1 MASRCLLESV
11 GIIIIPVRST
21 NGRVKY
27 AGRKGPRFLDA
38 KTDLLSHL
46 RSVSWGTFDAGAG
59 WTVHNFTGNKCL
71 QGPRGSQRQPIS
83 KHGLE
88 TTRCFVW
95 ISVSGYEVIARAR

>member
-11 GIIIIPVRST
+11 GMIPVRSA

-46 RSVSWGTFDAGAG
+46 QSVSWGHSMRVLGGQCITLREINAY
-59 WTVHNFTGNKCL
+59 
-71 QGPRGSQRQPIS
+71 RGSGIPEATNI
-83 KHGLE
+83 E
-88 TTRCFVW
+88 TQ
-95 ISVSGYEVIARAR
+95 A

>member
-11 GIIIIPVRST
+11 GMIPVRST

-46 RSVSWGTFDAGAG
+46 RSVSWGTFDAGVG
-59 WTVHNFTGNKCL
+59 WWTVHNFTGNKML
-71 QGPRGSQRQPIS
+71 TGASGIPEATNI
-83 KHGLE
+83 E
-88 TTRCFVW
+88 T
-95 ISVSGYEVIARAR
+95 RA

>member
-11 GIIIIPVRST
+11 GMIPVRST

-46 RSVSWGTFDAGAG
+46 RSVSWRTFDAGVG

-88 TTRCFVW
+88 TTRCLFS
-95 ISVSGYEVIARAR
+95 ILCGYRSAVMRS